1 MNVLFHQTKQ
11 AFLFSLGFYLSA
23 LALAVLGVSF
33 APVIFSISLLVSLI
47 WTILVIKEIL
57 LSNFTT
63 RTEKMLLI
71 FFIIFLNILAGIVY
85 FYFLREKVLG
95 IKKIKK

>member
-1 MNVLFHQTKQ
+1 MKKLFHQTKQ

-23 LALAVLGVSF
+23 LSLMVLQVSF

-47 WTILVIKEIL
+47 WVILAIKEIL
-57 LSNFTT
+57 QSNFITQ
-63 RTEKMLLI
+63 TEKLI
-71 FFIIFLNILAGIVY
+71 LTVFIIVLNIFAGIVY

>member
-1 MNVLFHQTKQ
+1 MKTLFHQTKQ
-11 AFLFSLGFYLSA
+11 AFLFNLGFYLSA
-23 LALAVLGVSF
+23 LSLMVLKVSF

-47 WTILVIKEIL
+47 WIILAIKEIL
-57 LSNFTT
+57 QSNFITQ
-63 RTEKMLLI
+63 TEKLI
-71 FFIIFLNILAGIVY
+71 LTVFIIVLNIFAGIVY